1 MLELMQQPKRRKKKM
16 NENCMDSTHCL
27 LEIRT
32 QYIRTNV
39 LAVPPRRGGLQRAA
53 KPMAGSQASVVSII
67 SSCVHKPHEW
77 VTWGCQ

>member
-39 LAVPPRRGGLQRAA
+39 LAVPPGEADCREQQ
-53 KPMAGSQASVVSII
+53 SQWPDPRLLLCQSSLVVSTNHM
-67 SSCVHKPHEW
+67 S
-77 VTWGCQ
+77 G